1 MRPTRFTFVIGGLLA
16 AGLAPAAAEPFT
28 IHDAI
33 KQAIQSH
40 PGVGEAAA
48 NRRATET
55 ELRQTQ
61 STLLPQVRLEVRNG
75 AERLNQKDVFPTP
88 QGNADWRW
96 GFSQSVV
103 VRQLLFDGFQTIND
117 IWRQAARVDAAAA
130 RVHERTEL
138 IALDAAEAYI
148 DVTRYQRLIVI
159 AEDNVSAHRKIL
171 ANVRAR
177 FAGGRA
183 GEGDLQQAEERVAN
197 AEASLA
203 EFKVALDQA
212 RAKYRSAVGMEPF
225 NLRAPARLRGLPASR
240 DESLAIALRFNPTIQ
255 AAERDAD
262 AAKYAFHST
271 AGAFVPTVTLEGR
284 AQRGNN
290 SDNFYGQYTEA
301 SGKLVFSWDVF
312 RGGQDMWRR
321 AEMGERYIEQTQRWS
336 RLQRE
341 AYTALDKAWAA
352 RTLTADRIAALQRQ
366 IASDRRVIAAYTK
379 EYELGQR
386 SLIDLLNA
394 NNQMFVGLVSLES
407 ALGVAVFADYQLLAA
422 MGKMMDYLKTAA
434 PPEALPLPEH
444 PFGIVPTKIPPVIV
458 RLPEPN
464 GPEPLNVAVPNVG
477 TPDVPPKPITFSD
490 RWGPG
495 ANPSS
500 ISLIDKL
507 FVPGGPGPNVR

>member
-1 MRPTRFTFVIGGLLA
+1 MSVICGLLA
-16 AGLAPAAAEPFT
+16 AVAAPACADPFT

-61 STLLPQVRLEVRNG
+61 STLLPQVRLVVRNG
-75 AERLNQKDVFPTP
+75 YERLNQKDVQPAP
-88 QGNADWRW
+88 LGNGSWRS
-96 GFSQSVV
+96 GFSQAVV
-103 VRQLLFDGFQTIND
+103 VRQLLFDGFASIND

-148 DVTRYQRLIVI
+148 EVTRFQRLIAI
-159 AEDNVSAHRKIL
+159 SEDNVSAHRKIL

-177 FAGGRA
+177 FEGGRA

-203 EFKVALDQA
+203 EFKIAVDEA

-225 NLRAPARLRGLPASR
+225 NLRAPGRLRGLPASR
-240 DESLAIALRFNPTIQ
+240 DESLAVALRFNPTIQ
-255 AAERDAD
+255 AAQRDAD

-271 AGAFVPTVTLEGR
+271 AGAFVPTVTLEGT
-284 AQRGNN
+284 AQRGIN
-290 SDNFYGQYTEA
+290 SDLFYGNYNEA
-301 SGKLVFSWDVF
+301 TGKVVFSWDVF

-352 RTLTADRIAALQRQ
+352 RTLTADRIAALERQ

-394 NNQMFVGLVSLES
+394 NNQMFNGLVSVES
-407 ALGVAVFADYQLLAA
+407 SRSVAVFADYQLLAA
-422 MGKMMDYLKTAA
+422 MGRMMDYLKTAA
-434 PPEALPLPEH
+434 PAEALPLPER
-444 PFGIVPTKIPPVIV
+444 PFAIVPVKIPPVIV

-464 GPEPLNVAVPNVG
+464 GPEPLNVAKPNVDA
-477 TPDVPPKPITFSD
+477 PDVLPKAITFQD
-490 RWGPG
+490 RWSAGPTT
-495 ANPSS
+495 NPSS
-500 ISLIDKL
+500 ISLIDQF
-507 FVPGGPGPNVR
+507 FVPAAPAPASK